1 MLSIVDWRDGGA
13 AVGGGGGGGRDCA
26 DGDVGLA
33 RGIGGIRLALFSG
46 EGADEES
53 WYITSDAK

>member
-1 MLSIVDWRDGGA
+1 M
-13 AVGGGGGGGRDCA
+13 GGGGGGGRDCA

-46 EGADEES
+46 KGVDGES
-53 WYITSDAK
+53 WDITLDAK